1 MSDKKDFRF
10 TDLPVVG
17 KTVLRLG
24 IAGNYGLT
32 ADDARWAADQGAN
45 YWAWN
50 ARMKITPAL
59 RDLLKSDRDRH
70 VVGMYG
76 MGGWG
81 SQVCRSVEKAL
92 KVLNTDYIDIFKL
105 GWLGRTSRYSEG
117 IVEALLRLKE
127 VGKILSI
134 GTSIHD
140 RVRAG
145 KLARDSAIDLFM
157 LRYNAKHP
165 GAEQGV
171 FPHLS
176 VRRPAVVAYTA
187 TSWRQLLRPIKH
199 VTMPPWPGKMFDPSV
214 PPLTP
219 GLCYRF
225 CLTSPHVHIV
235 LTGPKNRLQL
245 QENLEALND
254 GPLSDNEMA
263 WVRDY
268 GRKVKA
274 TKKFDYLP

>member
-1 MSDKKDFRF
+1 MIDRKDFAF

-24 IAGNYGLT
+24 IAGNYGIT

-45 YWAWN
+45 YWAWSP
-50 ARMKITPAL
+50 RMKVTPAL
-59 RDLLKSDRDRH
+59 RDLLRSDRDHH

-76 MGGWG
+76 MAGWNK
-81 SQVCRSVEKAL
+81 QVRWSVERAL
-92 KVLNTDYIDIFKL
+92 KVLGTEYLDVFKL
-105 GWLGRTSRYSEG
+105 GWLGRTSRYSDA
-117 IVEALLRLKE
+117 IVETLLELKE
-127 VGKILSI
+127 EGKILAI

-145 KLARDSAIDLFM
+145 KLVRDSAIDLFM

-165 GAEQGV
+165 GAEQDV

-176 VRRPAVVAYTA
+176 ERQPAVVAYTA
-187 TSWRQLLRPIKH
+187 TSWRQLLRPIKNL
-199 VTMPPWPGKMFDPSV
+199 TMPPWPGDQTGTTP

-225 CLTSPHVHIV
+225 CLTSPHVHLV
-235 LTGPKNRLQL
+235 LTGPKNREQL
-245 QENLEALND
+245 KENLAALND
-254 GPLSDNEMA
+254 GPLSDEELE
-263 WVRDY
+263 WVRRY

-274 TKKFDYLP
+274 AKKWDYLP

>member
-1 MSDKKDFRF
+1 MVDQSSFSI
-10 TDLPVVG
+10 TDLPKVG

-24 IAGNYGLT
+24 IAGNYGIT

-45 YWAWN
+45 YWAWSP
-50 ARMKITPAL
+50 RMKITPAL
-59 RDLLKSDRDRH
+59 RDLLKADRDRH

-81 SQVCRSVEKAL
+81 NQVRRSVEKAL
-92 KVLNTDYIDIFKL
+92 TVLATDYLDVFKL

-117 IVEALLRLKE
+117 IVEALLQLKE
-127 VGKILSI
+127 EGKILAI

-145 KLARDSAIDLFM
+145 KLARESAIDLFM

-165 GAEQGV
+165 GAEQDV

-176 VRRPAVVAYTA
+176 ERRPAVVAYTA
-187 TSWRQLLRPIKH
+187 TSWRQLLRPIKNG
-199 VTMPPWPGKMFDPSV
+199 TMPPWPGDKTLRAP

-225 CLTSPHVHIV
+225 CLTNPHVHLV
-235 LTGPKNRLQL
+235 LTGPKNRSQL
-245 QENLEALND
+245 KENLAALR
-254 GPLSDNEMA
+254 E
-263 WVRDY
+263 
-268 GRKVKA
+268 
-274 TKKFDYLP
+274 

>member
-1 MSDKKDFRF
+1 MSDQNDFCF
-10 TDLPVVG
+10 ADLPVVG
-17 KTVLRLG
+17 KRVLRLG
-24 IAGNYGLT
+24 IGGNYGLT

-50 ARMKITPAL
+50 ARMKLTPAL
-59 RDLLKSDRDRH
+59 RDLLKADRDRH

-76 MGGWG
+76 MGAWG
-81 SQVCRSVEKAL
+81 SQVRRSVHKAL
-92 KVLNTDYIDIFKL
+92 KALATDYIDIFKL
-105 GWLGRTSRYSEG
+105 CWLGRTSRYSEG
-117 IVEALLRLKE
+117 IVEALLRLKGE
-127 VGKILSI
+127 GKIRAI
-134 GTSIHD
+134 GTSIHN

-165 GAEQGV
+165 GAEQDV

-187 TSWRQLLRPIKH
+187 TSWRQLLRPIKDL
-199 VTMPPWPGKMFDPSV
+199 TMAPWPGTDLSP

-225 CLTSPHVHIV
+225 CLTNPHVHVV
-235 LTGPKNRLQL
+235 LTGPKNRNQL
-245 QENLEALND
+245 KENLAALND
-254 GPLSDNEMA
+254 GPLSDDELE

-268 GRKVKA
+268 GRKVKVA
-274 TKKFDYLP
+274 KKLDYIP

>member
-1 MSDKKDFRF
+1 MSDLTDFRF
-10 TDLPVVG
+10 TNLPVVG
-17 KTVLRLG
+17 KRVLRLG

-45 YWAWN
+45 YWAWS

-59 RDLLKSDRDRH
+59 RDLLKADRDRH

-81 SQVCRSVEKAL
+81 SQIRRSVDKAL
-92 KVLNTDYIDIFKL
+92 KVLGTDYIDIFKL

-117 IVEALLRLKE
+117 IVEVLLQLKE
-127 VGKILSI
+127 EGKILAI

-140 RVRAG
+140 RIRAG

-157 LRYNAKHP
+157 LRYSAKHP
-165 GAEQGV
+165 GAEQDV

-176 VRRPAVVAYTA
+176 VRQPAVVAYTA
-187 TSWRQLLRPIKH
+187 TSWRQLLRPIKN
-199 VTMPPWPGKMFDPSV
+199 VTMSPWPGTEVNPSI

-245 QENLEALND
+245 QENLRALND
-254 GPLSDNEMA
+254 GPLSANEMA
-263 WVRDY
+263 WVREY

-274 TKKFDYLP
+274 AKKFDYLP

>member
-1 MSDKKDFRF
+1 MADRNDFPF
-10 TDLPVVG
+10 TNLPTVG
-17 KTVLRLG
+17 KRVLRLG

-45 YWAWN
+45 YWAWSP
-50 ARMKITPAL
+50 RMKITPAL
-59 RDLLKSDRDRH
+59 RDLLKADRDRH
-70 VVGMYG
+70 VVGMFG

-81 SQVCRSVEKAL
+81 SQIRHSVNKAL
-92 KVLNTDYIDIFKL
+92 KALDTVYIDCFKL

-117 IVEALLRLKE
+117 IVETLLTLKE
-127 VGKILSI
+127 EGKIRAI

-145 KLARDSAIDLFM
+145 KLVRDSVIDLFM

-165 GAEQGV
+165 GAEQDV

-176 VRRPAVVAYTA
+176 ERRPAVIAYTA
-187 TSWRQLLRPIKH
+187 TSWRQLLRPIKNGA
-199 VTMPPWPGKMFDPSV
+199 MPAWPGDKMDPNP

-225 CLTSPHVHIV
+225 CLTNPHVHLV
-235 LTGPKNRLQL
+235 LTGPKNRNQL
-245 QENLEALND
+245 KENLAALND
-254 GPLSDNEMA
+254 GPLSDEELQ
-263 WVRDY
+263 WIRDY

-274 TKKFDYLP
+274 AKKLDYLP